1 MRKTVWQEG
10 SQLDMFLTAAQRLG
24 YSNAPLAWGLSRV
37 GWVSKDNLVEFL
49 DALTLPTFDTEATGG

>member
-1 MRKTVWQEG
+1 M
-10 SQLDMFLTAAQRLG
+10 DMFLTAAQRLG